1 MYLYALN
8 LISASRHLPPSPH
21 RHHVVLIFLCVVITI
36 TSSAPWRLINV
47 EWVVIEEKKSDV
59 HAIQEAFL
67 NLPWLEQLKV
77 TVLSSRIQTFWC
89 SEVILARFEA

>member
-8 LISASRHLPPSPH
+8 FISASPHLPPSPH

-36 TSSAPWRLINV
+36 ISSAPWRLINV

-67 NLPWLEQLKV
+67 NLPRLEHLKV